1 MAVNQA
7 LIQASRGTGEQFIDY
22 GAVIQPAVKGM
33 MRKLEIA
40 DNKMASFVNSL
51 PPDANIE
58 KLPEGMRPEV
68 ERYLRDSKNEYA
80 EAAKVA
86 SKLSPSDAGYRE
98 AVDKMNSIKT
108 GFVNLNK
115 NLEAHLANRVEFIQD
130 KDDLS
135 GSLLDNDN
143 IFLTSV
149 YAGDYEGF
157 KVTGGELEFLDKS
170 TNKYKRNS
178 EFPQYSLT
186 DAVGANKITDLRF
199 SARKNGLQGIIDTE
213 GYQMGV
219 SNLFKGL
226 GAQGVIDMAFD
237 GLDNAAGNFVDT
249 EIRNFKEFK
258 NLSDEQWAVEREKLK
273 TKEGFSNYFI
283 PFQQHVSRLVNAGA
297 IEGKAAYD
305 KTINL
310 DGGGDDGVPV
320 FDKSIKVKKGGNN
333 NYEKPEVAKYLYLG
347 LSDGVVNDP
356 ITSQEYRYLEGKDG
370 LGWYVGDNLFVDDG
384 GKEIRTTNDLVKNF
398 GIQDNRF
405 QNLETKIVKAD
416 NRNEGTYDSKYKTGA
431 DTTILDGGD
440 KKVATNLN
448 NLIFPQT
455 DTRNPNGL
463 YFARVNLISNEVE
476 LYNKENKPFLI
487 NNQRVK
493 YRVRKNASLDEKSS
507 TLKKILDMLNDQKL
521 LKSVGYDNK
530 ANSNPN
536 VKYTYR
542 DGSEVSD
549 EIINKIENQNK

>member
-1 MAVNQA
+1 
-7 LIQASRGTGEQFIDY
+7 
-22 GAVIQPAVKGM
+22 
-33 MRKLEIA
+33 
-40 DNKMASFVNSL
+40 
-51 PPDANIE
+51 
-58 KLPEGMRPEV
+58 
-68 ERYLRDSKNEYA
+68 
-80 EAAKVA
+80 
-86 SKLSPSDAGYRE
+86 
-98 AVDKMNSIKT
+98 MNSIKT

-199 SARKNGLQGIIDTE
+199 NARQTALKYGDIDVA
-213 GYQMGV
+213 GYQSGV

-258 NLSDEQWAVEREKLK
+258 NLSDDQWVVEREKLK

-305 KTINL
+305 KRTNL
-310 DGGGDDGVPV
+310 DVNKNQRFTSV
-320 FDKSIKVKKGGNN
+320 NNAINTLVKKD
-333 NYEKPEVAKYLYLG
+333 KIILQDLLTLTLPSDRKFAKRDGKFVILDSSGYDIPGTEFNPSNKTAMRNILQYATNLPSQYRSTEEIIK
-347 LSDGVVNDP
+347 SDP
-356 ITSQEYRYLEGKDG
+356 LAITKQDIVKL
-370 LGWYVGDNLFVDDG
+370 G
-384 GKEIRTTNDLVKNF
+384 GKELDL
-398 GIQDNRF
+398 
-405 QNLETKIVKAD
+405 
-416 NRNEGTYDSKYKTGA
+416 
-431 DTTILDGGD
+431 
-440 KKVATNLN
+440 
-448 NLIFPQT
+448 
-455 DTRNPNGL
+455 
-463 YFARVNLISNEVE
+463 
-476 LYNKENKPFLI
+476 
-487 NNQRVK
+487 
-493 YRVRKNASLDEKSS
+493 
-507 TLKKILDMLNDQKL
+507 
-521 LKSVGYDNK
+521 
-530 ANSNPN
+530 
-536 VKYTYR
+536 
-542 DGSEVSD
+542 
-549 EIINKIENQNK
+549 NKIAGYLDK

>member
-1 MAVNQA
+1 MAANQA

-22 GAVIQPAVKGM
+22 GAVLQPVVKGM
-33 MRKLEIA
+33 MRELEIA

-51 PPDANIE
+51 PPGANIE
-58 KLPEGMRPEV
+58 KLPQGMRPEV

-108 GFVNLNK
+108 GFMNLNK

-135 GSLLDNDN
+135 GSLSGNDN

-149 YAGDYEGF
+149 YAGDYDGF

-186 DAVGANKITDLRF
+186 DAIGANKITDLRF
-199 SARKNGLQGIIDTE
+199 SARKDGLKGIVDTR

-219 SNLFKGL
+219 SDLFKRL

-237 GLDNAAGNFVDT
+237 GLDNAAGSFVDT

-283 PFQQHVSRLVNAGA
+283 PFQQHVGRLVNSGA
-297 IEGKAAYD
+297 MEGKAIYD
-305 KTINL
+305 QTKAESL
-310 DGGGDDGVPV
+310 ARA
-320 FDKSIKVKKGGNN
+320 DKSVKGIEGNTIWGSWRKPTVIIDMAEQIKAGKNSNIEFIDGWDGNV
-333 NYEKPEVAKYLYLG
+333 YWPQQ
-347 LSDGVVNDP
+347 DG
-356 ITSQEYRYLEGKDG
+356 TFK
-370 LGWYVGDNLFVDDG
+370 VGDENG
-384 GKEIRTTNDLVKNF
+384 PYAGKKEIIRTKNWMYSNF
-398 GIQDNRF
+398 RIPISLRNTKDIAKTKPFKSKFDFAAGLPSGEVDFTTKFIQD
-405 QNLETKIVKAD
+405 
-416 NRNEGTYDSKYKTGA
+416 
-431 DTTILDGGD
+431 
-440 KKVATNLN
+440 
-448 NLIFPQT
+448 
-455 DTRNPNGL
+455 
-463 YFARVNLISNEVE
+463 
-476 LYNKENKPFLI
+476 
-487 NNQRVK
+487 
-493 YRVRKNASLDEKSS
+493 
-507 TLKKILDMLNDQKL
+507 
-521 LKSVGYDNK
+521 
-530 ANSNPN
+530 
-536 VKYTYR
+536 
-542 DGSEVSD
+542 
-549 EIINKIENQNK
+549 

>member
-130 KDDLS
+130 KNDLS
-135 GSLLDNDN
+135 GSLSRNNN
-143 IFLTSV
+143 IFLTNV

-199 SARKNGLQGIIDTE
+199 NARQTALKYGDIDVA
-213 GYQMGV
+213 GYQSGV

-258 NLSDEQWAVEREKLK
+258 NLSDDQWVVEREKLK

-305 KTINL
+305 KRTNL
-310 DGGGDDGVPV
+310 DVNKNQRFTSV
-320 FDKSIKVKKGGNN
+320 NNAINTLVKKD
-333 NYEKPEVAKYLYLG
+333 KIILQDLLTLTLPSDRKFAKRDGKFVILDSSGYDIPGTEFNPSNKTAMRNILQYATNLPSQYRSTEEIIK
-347 LSDGVVNDP
+347 SDP
-356 ITSQEYRYLEGKDG
+356 LAITKQDIVKL
-370 LGWYVGDNLFVDDG
+370 G
-384 GKEIRTTNDLVKNF
+384 GKELDL
-398 GIQDNRF
+398 
-405 QNLETKIVKAD
+405 
-416 NRNEGTYDSKYKTGA
+416 
-431 DTTILDGGD
+431 
-440 KKVATNLN
+440 
-448 NLIFPQT
+448 
-455 DTRNPNGL
+455 
-463 YFARVNLISNEVE
+463 
-476 LYNKENKPFLI
+476 
-487 NNQRVK
+487 
-493 YRVRKNASLDEKSS
+493 
-507 TLKKILDMLNDQKL
+507 
-521 LKSVGYDNK
+521 
-530 ANSNPN
+530 
-536 VKYTYR
+536 
-542 DGSEVSD
+542 
-549 EIINKIENQNK
+549 NKIAGYLDK